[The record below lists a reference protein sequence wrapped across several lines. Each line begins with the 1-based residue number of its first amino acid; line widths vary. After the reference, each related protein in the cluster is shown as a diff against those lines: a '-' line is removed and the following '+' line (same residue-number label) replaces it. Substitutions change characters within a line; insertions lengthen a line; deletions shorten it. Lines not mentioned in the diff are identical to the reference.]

1 MAISKEDAVEKAR
14 KDLAQ
19 RLNIDESAI
28 NHQSVEDFDFPDMA
42 LGAAEDDEMSG
53 QMITN
58 GWRIRLGAHGK
69 TFEYR
74 ADKNQVRLYKY
85 KGKNYRI

>member
-1 MAISKEDAVEKAR
+1 MALSKEDAVKKAR

-19 RLNIDESAI
+19 RLKIDDNSIKE
-28 NHQSVEDFDFPDMA
+28 QSVDDSDFPDMS
-42 LGAAEDDEMSG
+42 LGAAEDGEMSG
-53 QMITN
+53 QMITR
-58 GWRIRLGAHGK
+58 GWRIRLGANNESY
-69 TFEYR
+69 EYR

>member
-1 MAISKEDAVEKAR
+1 MALNKEDAVKKAR

-19 RLNIDESAI
+19 RLKIDDNSIKE
-28 NHQSVEDFDFPDMA
+28 QSVDDSDFPDMS
-42 LGAAEDDEMSG
+42 LGAAEDGEMSG
-53 QMITN
+53 QMITR
-58 GWRIRLGAHGK
+58 GWRIRLGANNESY
-69 TFEYR
+69 EYR